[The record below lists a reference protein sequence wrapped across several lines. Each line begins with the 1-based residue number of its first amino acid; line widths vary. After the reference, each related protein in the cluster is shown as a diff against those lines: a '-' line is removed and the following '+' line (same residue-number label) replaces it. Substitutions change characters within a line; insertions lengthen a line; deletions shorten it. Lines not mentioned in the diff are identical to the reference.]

1 MELALAISAL
11 LMASAESAPPCP
23 PVEGMTQADPPSG
36 KWYRFFSD
44 PKKSFEDARSHCS
57 GLGLSL
63 ATINNASE
71 YAKVVQFI
79 GEKWA
84 EKFSSRFWADLVGYG
99 SYREGDANSM
109 YLTSTFRISPLNQ
122 TPLDFTP
129 SIPIPGSTSGTQI

>member
-1 MELALAISAL
+1 MELALALSALL

-44 PKKSFEDARSHCS
+44 PKKSFEDARTHCS

-63 ATINNASE
+63 ATVNNAAE
-71 YAKVVQFI
+71 YANVVQFI

-84 EKFSSRFWADLVGYG
+84 EKFSSRFWADLVGWETQG
-99 SYREGDANSM
+99 RGCQINVSNFYR
-109 YLTSTFRISPLNQ
+109 STFRTFPFDQ
-122 TPLDFTP
+122 TPLE
-129 SIPIPGSTSGTQI
+129 